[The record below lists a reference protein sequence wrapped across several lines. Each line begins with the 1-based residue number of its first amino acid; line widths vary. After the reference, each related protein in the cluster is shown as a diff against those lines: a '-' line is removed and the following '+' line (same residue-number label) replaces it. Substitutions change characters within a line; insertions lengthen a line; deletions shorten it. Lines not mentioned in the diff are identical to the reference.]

1 MPFYDYKCPAGHT
14 TERRFSMADKPDEVD
29 CVVCGMAARSVPSRT
44 QATMGCIPTP
54 PDRPQ
59 IREVGHTPEERW
71 LRCSAGCE
79 GEVYDVAES
88 SAPLGVCA
96 SCSAPMFKRPFASRF
111 NKGESYPYYDKVLKM
126 VIRSASH
133 KRDVLR
139 ERGLIEIGEE
149 VDYIERTFATT
160 RARHEA
166 EDAAFDA
173 YVQRLR
179 DDPELADYRRAID
192 TGKVK
197 RPFFFQE

>member
-1 MPFYDYKCPAGHT
+1 MPFYDYQCSAGHT

-29 CVVCGMAARSVPSRT
+29 CVVCGDAARATISRT
-44 QATMGCIPTP
+44 P
-54 PDRPQ
+54 PPSVRPQ
-59 IREVGHTPEERW
+59 IREVGHTLEERW

-79 GEVYDVAES
+79 GEKYDVVEADV
-88 SAPLGVCA
+88 PLGVCA
-96 SCSAPMFKRPFASRF
+96 DCGAPMQKRPVASRL
-111 NKGESYPYYDKVLKM
+111 NQGESFPYYDKVLKM
-126 VIRSASH
+126 MIRSASH

-160 RARHEA
+160 RARHER

-173 YVQRLR
+173 YVERLR
-179 DDPELADYRRAID
+179 TDPELADYRRAMD

-197 RPFFFQE
+197 RPFFLQE